1 MKLKPTHSL
10 PSVRVAGRVPGDLHA
25 ELAAYAAYY
34 SETVREPIAFWT
46 LVVEMLR
53 AFVDSD
59 RGFQAWRR
67 QHRQRRKHAG
77 VMVDQMRSEG
87 QEG

>member
-10 PSVRVAGRVPGDLHA
+10 PSARLAGRVPGDLHA
-25 ELAAYAAYY
+25 DLTAYPAYY

-59 RGFQAWRR
+59 REFQAWRR
-67 QHRQRRKHAG
+67 QRRKHTGAA
-77 VMVDQMRSEG
+77 VDTNPER
-87 QEG
+87 